1 MTTQTTTAPTL
12 RRELRLLETAAL
24 SVGVM
29 APTLAMSITGP
40 AAAKQLGRA
49 TPLAFALAGICV
61 ALVAFGFVRLA
72 SEFSHAGSV
81 YAFVG
86 RSLSPRWGFVAGW
99 ALLGTY
105 LVFPWVSIAGVA
117 IFTRAFLNTTGLVTD
132 ADWYPIAVV
141 ALAVIWLLAVI
152 GIRPTTRW
160 LIVFELISV
169 LLIVALMVTIVV
181 RLATGTHTIGGSSGL
196 PGDVFTLPSGV
207 GTDAVALAATSGFLA
222 FAGFE
227 SAASLGEES
236 VRPRHEI
243 PRALWTA
250 VGFGTVFYV
259 ACMTTQSWGFGGDA
273 AGVKAFTES
282 QASLGD
288 LAQHYSGKTL
298 AALLD
303 VGAVLSAIGAG
314 LGCVTVA
321 VRMLFAL
328 GRDRVVA
335 GQLGTVTPH
344 SRVPGKALAVE
355 MTLGFV
361 LLSSFRLA
369 GTPPLNVFFY
379 LATIGVL
386 SLLCM
391 YILTNVA
398 AMRRLGHRSAWEAL
412 LPVAGVAIAG
422 YVLYRNVWP
431 RPDAPYRYFPYAV
444 LTWLVVA
451 LAATFAVPSLTQRA
465 GVGLASRAGEGVSVA
480 DVAQSA

>member
-1 MTTQTTTAPTL
+1 MTTQPTAPQTL

-40 AAAKQLGRA
+40 AAAKELGRA
-49 TPLAFALAGICV
+49 TPLAFVIAAIAV
-61 ALVAFGFVRLA
+61 ALVAYGFVRLA

-105 LVFPWVSIAGVA
+105 LLFPWVSIAGVT
-117 IFTRAFLNTTGLVTD
+117 IFTRAFLHTTGIADD
-132 ADWYPIAVV
+132 ADWYPIALG
-141 ALAVIWLLAVI
+141 AWAVIWLLAVV

-160 LIVFELISV
+160 LVVFELISV
-169 LLIVALMVTIVV
+169 LLILVLMVIIVV
-181 RLATGTHTIGGSSGL
+181 RLATGTHAIGGGEGL
-196 PGDVFTLPSGV
+196 PGSAFSLPRGV

-236 VRPRHEI
+236 LRPRHEI

-250 VGFGTVFYV
+250 VAFGAVFYV
-259 ACMTTQSWGFGGDA
+259 ACMTTQSWGFGVND
-273 AGVKAFTES
+273 AGVAAFTNS

-303 VGAVLSAIGAG
+303 VGAVLSAVGAG

-328 GRDRVVA
+328 GRDRVIV
-335 GQLGTVTPH
+335 GRLGTVTAH
-344 SRVPGKALAVE
+344 TRVPGKALACE
-355 MTLGFV
+355 MTLGLV
-361 LLSSFRLA
+361 LLTAFRLE

-391 YILTNVA
+391 YVLTNIA
-398 AMRRLGHRSAWEAL
+398 AIRRLGRRTSLEAL
-412 LPVAGVAIAG
+412 LPLVGAGIAG

-431 RPDAPYRYFPYAV
+431 IPPAPYRYFPYAV
-444 LTWLVVA
+444 LGWLAAA
-451 LAATFAVPSLTQRA
+451 LAATFAAPALVRRADAMLTART
-465 GVGLASRAGEGVSVA
+465 EEE
-480 DVAQSA
+480 SATAA

>member
-1 MTTQTTTAPTL
+1 MTTRTEPRAASPTGL

-40 AAAKQLGRA
+40 AAAKELGRA
-49 TPLAFALAGICV
+49 TPLAFLIAAAAV

-72 SEFSHAGSV
+72 AEFSHAGSV

-86 RSLSPRWGFVAGW
+86 RSLSARWGFVAGC

-105 LVFPWVSIAGVA
+105 LVFPWVSVAGVTV
-117 IFTRAFLNTTGLVTD
+117 FTRAFLHTTGLADD
-132 ADWYPIAVV
+132 ADWYPIALV
-141 ALAVIWLLAVI
+141 AWAVIWLLAVV

-160 LIVFELISV
+160 LIVLELVSV
-169 LLIVALMVTIVV
+169 LLILVLMVIIVV
-181 RLATGTHTIGGSSGL
+181 RLASGTHPIGGTSGL
-196 PGDVFTLPSGV
+196 SGSVFSLPPGV
-207 GTDAVALAATSGFLA
+207 GSDAVALAATSGFLA

-236 VRPRHEI
+236 LRPRHEI

-250 VGFGTVFYV
+250 VLFGAVFYV
-259 ACMTTQSWGFGGDA
+259 ACMTTQSWGFGVSN
-273 AGVKAFTES
+273 AGVDAFTQS

-288 LAQHYSGKTL
+288 LAQHYSGKAL
-298 AALLD
+298 AAVLD

-321 VRMLFAL
+321 VRMLYAL
-328 GRDRVVA
+328 GRDRVVL
-335 GQLGTVTPH
+335 GRLGTVTQH
-344 SRVPGKALAVE
+344 TRVPGKALAVE
-355 MTLGFV
+355 MTLGLV
-361 LLSSFRLA
+361 LLTGFRIA

-398 AMRRLGHRSAWEAL
+398 AMRRLGHRAVWEAV
-412 LPVAGVAIAG
+412 LPLVGAGVAG

-431 RPDAPYRYFPYAV
+431 IPPAPYRYFPYAV
-444 LTWLVVA
+444 LAWLLAA
-451 LAATFAVPSLTQRA
+451 LAATVVLPGLVRRA
-465 GVGLASRAGEGVSVA
+465 GAELAARPDEPN
-480 DVAQSA
+480 